1 MKKSIKTFYWL
12 LLEMDKR
19 KPLQG
24 ENGKKRIFGNSSNH
38 VGSHYR
44 GVT

>member
-24 ENGKKRIFGNSSNH
+24 ENGKKSIFEIHQIH

-44 GVT
+44 RIT